1 MTQQPVQAL
10 VDATRMKT
18 VDQVEI
24 DPAGDGKHLALF
36 DEQPK
41 RLLVVDDER
50 VVCDAIARHLRNAG
64 FDTQVAYSGVTALE
78 ILREAVFD
86 AALID
91 IRMPRVTGFEVLEH
105 LKKGNPDAKAIM
117 MTAFADISSAVN
129 SIAQGAEDIISK
141 PVDIDEVVSTVRQC
155 FLA

>member
-1 MTQQPVQAL
+1 MTRTERIYDTGA
-10 VDATRMKT
+10 DA
-18 VDQVEI
+18 I
-24 DPAGDGKHLALF
+24 ALF

-50 VVCDAIARHLRNAG
+50 VVCDAIARHLRDAG
-64 FDTQVAYSGVTALE
+64 FETHVAYSGIAAME
-78 ILREAVFD
+78 ILRDAVFD

-91 IRMPRVTGFEVLEH
+91 IRMPRISGFQVLEQ

-117 MTAFADISSAVN
+117 MTSYADISSAVY

-141 PVDIDEVVSTVRQC
+141 PVDIDEVVTTVRRC
-155 FLA
+155 FTA